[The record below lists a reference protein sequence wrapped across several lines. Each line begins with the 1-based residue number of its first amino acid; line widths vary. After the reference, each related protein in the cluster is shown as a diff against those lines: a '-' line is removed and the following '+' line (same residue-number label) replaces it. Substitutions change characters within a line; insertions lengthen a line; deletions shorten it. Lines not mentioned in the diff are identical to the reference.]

1 MLNDSDIRK
10 ICSDKRIITPFDES
24 QLQPCSYDVTLS
36 ERIIGLRV
44 IGQGQAEINAMD
56 HTLRD
61 LEYIGFSIPDDGYV
75 LHPND
80 FILGSTKECVSIP
93 KNVAARFEGKSSL
106 GRLGL
111 MTHVTAGFIDPGFS
125 GEITLEIKNLS
136 TYPIRIFPGMKIG
149 QLCFF
154 DLHDDVDRAYGSHGL
169 GSHYQNQSGP
179 TTSWQ

>member
-1 MLNDSDIRK
+1 MLNDSDIRQ
-10 ICSDKRIITPFDES
+10 ICYDKHTIIPFDES

-36 ERIIGLRV
+36 ERIILLRV
-44 IGQGQAEINAMD
+44 IGQGKSEINAMD
-56 HTLRD
+56 HTLHD
-61 LEYIGFSIPDDGYV
+61 LEYIGFAIPDEGYV
-75 LHPND
+75 LHPNE
-80 FILGSTKECVSIP
+80 FILGSTNERVSIP
-93 KNVAARFEGKSSL
+93 KNIAARFEGKSSL

-125 GEITLEIKNLS
+125 GDITLEIKNLNM
-136 TYPIRIFPGMKIG
+136 YPIRIFSGMKIG

-154 DLHDDVDRAYGSHGL
+154 DLHDNVDRAYGSYGL